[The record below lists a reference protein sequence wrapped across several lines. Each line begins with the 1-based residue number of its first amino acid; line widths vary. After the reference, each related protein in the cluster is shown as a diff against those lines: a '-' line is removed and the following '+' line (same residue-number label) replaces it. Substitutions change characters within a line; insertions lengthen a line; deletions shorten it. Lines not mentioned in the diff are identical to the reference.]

1 MSQIPGINP
10 FLTTVNEAGR
20 GRDAMLR
27 GLKILLAAALL
38 TAPLGL
44 PARAQGPA
52 AYQVVAADPNGIEIR
67 FRGVPL
73 RGVHADDA
81 QNALSLDFQTA
92 VDGQVFDR
100 LPGELPQ
107 WISMAYANFD
117 NGVIRSPRPV
127 TFLTRTESD
136 GFSLRIQAR
145 GPVQAPNMGPPP
157 PMRGQ
162 YPEQYAQQQA
172 YPAQPY
178 PQQPGMYPPPQYPPP
193 QTYIPPAQAAGF
205 HTYGEYQALRNFE
218 AQELAV
224 RRADPMWATAYGRAS
239 MQSGSGIS
247 IGNETN
253 WYHGG
258 DRMLNT
264 RLDAKLT
271 LADGV
276 ALVGDGTWTNV
287 LGKNVRQ
294 ANGTIAPSTS
304 KNIFTGA
311 AGFGFELGRD
321 SELRLEATEGN
332 DVTGGRFTLYSGSP
346 NAFGYLKVA
355 YHAPDL
361 DTPTAIALRAD
372 KDIVT
377 AGYSQLLGYGIWGS
391 VSGDYT
397 RYGVHG
403 DADVAR
409 TAGWNGSLR
418 WQADIWDGL
427 LAGIAYDGHGEYRLS
442 YDTRTAPPGAGAP
455 YVPLG
460 IRNMENHAVT
470 ATLSS
475 TVFNNVWFSAY
486 AGYVADRFASDGL
499 LAGLDVHFM
508 PAAGVDIA
516 LGIRQ
521 SAVSYTQGETGRQT
535 TAGLNM
541 TLGFGAPPQPS
552 WMSNQL

>member
-1 MSQIPGINP
+1 M
-10 FLTTVNEAGR
+10 VR
-20 GRDAMLR
+20 GRNR
-27 GLKILLAAALL
+27 PLLAALL
-38 TAPLGL
+38 TAVTLAASL
-44 PARAQGPA
+44 SAPARAQGPA
-52 AYQVVAADPNGIEIR
+52 GYQVVAADQNGIEIR

-100 LPGELPQ
+100 LSGELPQ

-127 TFLTRTESD
+127 TFLTRSESD

-145 GPVQAPNMGPPP
+145 GPVQGPNMGPPQ
-157 PMRGQ
+157 MRGQ
-162 YPEQYAQQQA
+162 YPEQYAQQQP
-172 YPAQPY
+172 YPAQ
-178 PQQPGMYPPPQYPPP
+178 QPNMYPPPQYPAP
-193 QTYIPPAQAAGF
+193 QAYVPPAQAAGF

-218 AQELAV
+218 AQELAL
-224 RRADPMWATAYGRAS
+224 RRADPMWAYAYGRAA

-271 LADGV
+271 IVDGM
-276 ALVGDGTWTNV
+276 ALVGDATWTNV
-287 LGKNVRQ
+287 LGRNVRQ
-294 ANGTIAPSTS
+294 ANGTIAPNTS
-304 KNIFTGA
+304 RDIATGA

-321 SELRLEATEGN
+321 SELRLEATQGN

-361 DTPTAIALRAD
+361 DTPTAIAFRAD
-372 KDIVT
+372 KDTVT

-391 VSGDYT
+391 LSGDYT

-442 YDTRTAPPGAGAP
+442 NDTRTAPPGAGAP

-475 TVFNNVWFSAY
+475 TVFDNVWFSAY
-486 AGYVADRFASDGL
+486 AGYVADRYASDGL
-499 LAGLDVHFM
+499 LAGLDFHFT

-516 LGIRQ
+516 LGVRQ

-552 WMSNQL
+552 WVSNQL

>member
-1 MSQIPGINP
+1 M
-10 FLTTVNEAGR
+10 VR
-20 GRDAMLR
+20 GRNR
-27 GLKILLAAALL
+27 PLLAALL
-38 TAPLGL
+38 TAVTLAASL
-44 PARAQGPA
+44 SAPARAQGPA
-52 AYQVVAADPNGIEIR
+52 GYQVVAADQNGIEIR

-100 LPGELPQ
+100 LSGELPQ

-127 TFLTRTESD
+127 TFLTRSESD

-145 GPVQAPNMGPPP
+145 GPVQGPNMGPPQ
-157 PMRGQ
+157 MRGQ
-162 YPEQYAQQQA
+162 YPEQYAQQQP
-172 YPAQPY
+172 YPAQ
-178 PQQPGMYPPPQYPPP
+178 QPNMYPPPQYPAP
-193 QTYIPPAQAAGF
+193 QAYVPPAQAAGF

-218 AQELAV
+218 AQELAL
-224 RRADPMWATAYGRAS
+224 RRADPMWAYAYGRAA

-271 LADGV
+271 IVDGM
-276 ALVGDGTWTNV
+276 ALVGDATWTNV
-287 LGKNVRQ
+287 LGRNVRL
-294 ANGTIAPSTS
+294 ANGTIAPSTGKDIVS
-304 KNIFTGA
+304 GA
-311 AGFGFELGRD
+311 AGLGFELGRD
-321 SELRLEATEGN
+321 SELRLEATQGN

-346 NAFGYLKVA
+346 NAYGYLKVA

-361 DTPTAIALRAD
+361 DTPTAIAFRAD
-372 KDIVT
+372 KDMVT

-391 VSGDYT
+391 VSGDYV

-418 WQADIWDGL
+418 WQADVWDGL

-442 YDTRTAPPGAGAP
+442 NDTRTAPPGAGAP

-475 TVFNNVWFSAY
+475 TVFSNVWFSAY
-486 AGYVADRFASDGL
+486 AGYVVDRFASDGL
-499 LAGLDVHFM
+499 LAGLDFHFT